1 MVGVMELAPHVD
13 AIRRDLSAA
22 TALADDST
30 REIAA
35 RLGSTLDTSAR
46 MALMDALSQACA
58 EISRDLAPGSVEVRL
73 AGRDPQFV
81 VTAPPR
87 MSPAAEPTRAVPTTD
102 EHETSG
108 DDGDTDVPEDATGD
122 AEEEFDEE
130 DGNTVRLTFR
140 LPAGLKNRVETAASD
155 SGQSVNA
162 WLNDAVRF
170 AVDMNDWNAFG
181 QGRGP
186 RPPRAPRPPR
196 PPRPPRDKSGRRG
209 GFNFGEMFGDVFGN
223 IGEQVSREVERSLRD
238 VTGHRDHGKPG
249 KKHGPDTH
257 VSGWVR

>member
-1 MVGVMELAPHVD
+1 MELAPHVD

-35 RLGSTLDTSAR
+35 RLGNTLDTSAR
-46 MALMDALSQACA
+46 MAMMDALSQACA

-87 MSPAAEPTRAVPTTD
+87 ISPAAEPTRSVPTTED
-102 EHETSG
+102 ASR
-108 DDGDTDVPEDATGD
+108 DDGDIDAPEDADGAD
-122 AEEEFDEE
+122 GPEEFDEE

-140 LPAGLKNRVETAASD
+140 LPAGLKNRVEAAANEN
-155 SGQSVNA
+155 GQSVNA

-170 AVDMNDWNAFG
+170 AVDMNDWSAFG

-186 RPPRAPRPPR
+186 RPPRPPRAPRPPR
-196 PPRPPRDKSGRRG
+196 DRGGRRG
-209 GFNFGEMFGDVFGN
+209 GFNFGEMFGDMFGN
-223 IGEQVSREVERSLRD
+223 IGEQVSAEVERSLHGIHG
-238 VTGHRDHGKPG
+238 GHGPHGQPG

>member
-30 REIAA
+30 RQIAA
-35 RLGSTLDTSAR
+35 RLGTTLDTSAR
-46 MALMDALSQACA
+46 MAMMEALSQACA

-87 MSPAAEPTRAVPTTD
+87 ISPAAEPTRAVPTA
-102 EHETSG
+102 EQNNSG
-108 DDGDTDVPEDATGD
+108 DGGGTDVPEDAEAAD
-122 AEEEFDEE
+122 EEFDEE

-155 SGQSVNA
+155 NGQSVNA

-170 AVDMNDWNAFG
+170 AVDMNDWSAFG

-196 PPRPPRDKSGRRG
+196 EPRPSRDRSGRRG
-209 GFNFGEMFGDVFGN
+209 GFNFGEMFGDMFGN
-223 IGEQVSREVERSLRD
+223 IGEQVSREVERSLQ
-238 VTGHRDHGKPG
+238 GIHGDHGPHS